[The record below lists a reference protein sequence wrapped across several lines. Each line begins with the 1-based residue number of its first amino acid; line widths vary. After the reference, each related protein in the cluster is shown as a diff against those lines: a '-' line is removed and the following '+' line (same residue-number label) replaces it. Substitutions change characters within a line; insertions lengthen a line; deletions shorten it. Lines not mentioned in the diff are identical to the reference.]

1 MLKDLK
7 QEHFYQ
13 RMDAFMQDFLTPI
26 DLYKTYQNLQL
37 TGTQTDSFRVLQQSL
52 CGNFELSADS
62 RNPRIPAFRMY
73 AQRVHKPLGQRNCIY
88 SKRHDLPVW

>member
-13 RMDAFMQDFLTPI
+13 RMDAFMQCFLTPI

-52 CGNFELSADS
+52 CRKL
-62 RNPRIPAFRMY
+62 
-73 AQRVHKPLGQRNCIY
+73 
-88 SKRHDLPVW
+88 